1 MEQRNH
7 TLEPLSLQARLCS
20 TGLGTMWN
28 RMEPPRLRQTSCR
41 FHIVLCCV
49 CITHASRQHVVV
61 LKYVS
66 VSPERPQPDEKLAT
80 NFNPFTNKEVTMG
93 LDAYAGF
100 QEPQPQN
107 VEPINHEAL
116 SETLHADDD
125 FYWRKH
131 ARLQEYMQQL
141 WRVREFG
148 EDAKHWGGLRMD
160 GKHDLSEI
168 IFLERED
175 IERLQNLVETDSLP
189 FCPDGFFWGH
199 QFQEESMKEYKALD
213 LKFCERALQWLDEGK
228 KVWYDCS
235 W

>member
-1 MEQRNH
+1 
-7 TLEPLSLQARLCS
+7 
-20 TGLGTMWN
+20 
-28 RMEPPRLRQTSCR
+28 
-41 FHIVLCCV
+41 
-49 CITHASRQHVVV
+49 
-61 LKYVS
+61 
-66 VSPERPQPDEKLAT
+66 
-80 NFNPFTNKEVTMG
+80 MG

-100 QEPQPQN
+100 QEPQPEN
-107 VEPINHEAL
+107 VKPINDDAL
-116 SETLHADDD
+116 YDTLQAEDG

-148 EDAKHWGGLRMD
+148 EDAKFWGGLRMD
-160 GKHDLSEI
+160 GKHDLAEV

-175 IERLQNLVETDSLP
+175 IERLQELVENDNLP

-199 QFQEESMKEYKALD
+199 QFQEESMKEYKELD
-213 LKFCERALQWLDEGK
+213 LKFCKQALKWLDEGK